1 MQRKGFTLI
10 ELLVVIAIIAI
21 LAAILFPVFAQAR
34 EKARQIS
41 CLSNMKQLGTS
52 LVMYVQDYD
61 EIMPPTQG
69 GLLTDPRIP
78 TGDLILR
85 PTYGLSRITPYLKN
99 SGVFLC
105 PSDRATR
112 MWIELDGRPERFS
125 YFANNNVG
133 VGTHL
138 FNNSPTLGWGVFQ
151 SGAGRGIAEIIA
163 PADTVAVSER
173 DGREPDEHMNAPNDF
188 RIWIPGISRV
198 DPTQGRSTNRHSGG
212 SNHIYADGHAKW
224 EKPERM
230 YSGRD
235 GVLGWAGY
243 AYGVPGK

>member
-1 MQRKGFTLI
+1 VQRRGFTLI

-34 EKARQIS
+34 EKARQIT
-41 CLSNMKQLGTS
+41 CLSNMKQLGTT

-78 TGDLILR
+78 NGDLILR

-133 VGTHL
+133 VGPHP
-138 FNNSPTLGWGVFQ
+138 FNNSPSLGWGVFQ
-151 SGAGRGIAEIIA
+151 SGAGRSIAEVTA
-163 PADTVAVSER
+163 PADTVAITER

-230 YSGRD
+230 YAGRN

-243 AYGVPGK
+243 AFGVPGK

>member
-1 MQRKGFTLI
+1 MKRRAFTLI

-41 CLSNMKQLGTS
+41 CLSNMKQLGTALS
-52 LVMYVQDYD
+52 MYLQDYD
-61 EIMPPTQG
+61 ENMPPTLG

-78 TGDLILR
+78 ATDRILR
-85 PTYGLSRITPYLKN
+85 PEYGLSRITPYLKN

-105 PSDRATR
+105 PSDRATK
-112 MWIELDGRPERFS
+112 MWILLDGKPEKFS

-133 VGTHL
+133 VGADP
-138 FNNSPTLGWGVFQ
+138 FDNSPQLGWGVFR
-151 SGAGRGIAEIIA
+151 SGASRSIAEITA

-173 DGREPDEHMNAPNDF
+173 DGREPDEHLNGPNDF
-188 RIWIPGISRV
+188 RVWNPSLGRK
-198 DPTQGRSTNRHSGG
+198 DPQQGRSTDRHSGG

-224 EKPERM
+224 EKPQRM
-230 YSGRD
+230 YGGQQ

-243 AYGVPGK
+243 AFGVTGK